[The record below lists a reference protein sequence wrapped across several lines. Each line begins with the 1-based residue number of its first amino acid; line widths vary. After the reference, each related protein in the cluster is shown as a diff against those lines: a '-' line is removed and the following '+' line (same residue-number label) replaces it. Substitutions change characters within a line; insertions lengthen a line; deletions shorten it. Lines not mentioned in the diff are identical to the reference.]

1 MLQMQV
7 ILIQKFKIT
16 CICFKQKGLISKFD
30 IENRNRIKFKLME
43 EKYKMFE
50 ELVSSAE
57 TYGKTN
63 VELIKLKTV
72 DKVADGVSSMVAWAV
87 VAIAL
92 ILFFITLN
100 FGVALLFGELLGS
113 SYIGF
118 LIVAAFYGLLGLILY
133 LNKDKWI
140 KKPLNISLINN
151 MLK

>member
-1 MLQMQV
+1 
-7 ILIQKFKIT
+7 
-16 CICFKQKGLISKFD
+16 
-30 IENRNRIKFKLME
+30 ME
-43 EKYKMFE
+43 EKYKKFE

-63 VELIKLKTV
+63 LELIKLKTV
-72 DKVADGVSSMVAWAV
+72 DKVAEGVSAMVAWAV

-100 FGVALLFGELLGS
+100 FGVALLLGELLGS

-140 KKPLNISLINN
+140 KKPLNISLINS

>member
-1 MLQMQV
+1 
-7 ILIQKFKIT
+7 
-16 CICFKQKGLISKFD
+16 
-30 IENRNRIKFKLME
+30 ME
-43 EKYKMFE
+43 EKYKILE

-63 VELIKLKTV
+63 IELIKLKTV
-72 DKVADGVSSMVAWAV
+72 DKVADGISSMVAWGMV
-87 VAIAL
+87 VIAL

-100 FGVALLFGELLGS
+100 FGVALLIGELLGS

-118 LIVAAFYGLLGLILY
+118 LIVAAIYGLAGLILY
-133 LNKDKWI
+133 LVKDKWI